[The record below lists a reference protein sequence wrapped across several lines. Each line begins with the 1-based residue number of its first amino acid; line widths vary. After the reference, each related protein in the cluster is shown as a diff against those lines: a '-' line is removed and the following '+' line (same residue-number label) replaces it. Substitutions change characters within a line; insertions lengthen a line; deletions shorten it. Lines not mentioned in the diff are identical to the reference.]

1 MNVFRFQFR
10 TIFTIILITYCTA
23 CSNDDSPQQEDNTT
37 IEEYYSL
44 LYGSWYREVNSE
56 LSKTFMSYKF
66 SSNKSVVR
74 YTKSASR
81 TKSTMNGSTT
91 YSEWIVDNEYST
103 NGLWYLEQNGNL
115 IYLKIQWNGNDFYS
129 GHLITYLD
137 DGLLNFSDGFNSDL
151 NKGDKSP
158 NF

>member
-1 MNVFRFQFR
+1 MVVACVN
-10 TIFTIILITYCTA
+10 LSS
-23 CSNDDSPQQEDNTT
+23 CSNDDNSEPDSNRS
-37 IEEYYSL
+37 IEQYSSL
-44 LYGSWYREVNSE
+44 LYGSWYREVNNE

-66 SSNKSVVR
+66 STNKSVVR

-103 NGLWYLEQNGNL
+103 NGLWYLEQNGDL
-115 IYLKIQWNGNDFYS
+115 IYLRIQWNGNDFYS
-129 GHLITYLD
+129 GYQIAYLN
-137 DGLLNFSDGFNSDL
+137 DGVLNFNDGFSSDL